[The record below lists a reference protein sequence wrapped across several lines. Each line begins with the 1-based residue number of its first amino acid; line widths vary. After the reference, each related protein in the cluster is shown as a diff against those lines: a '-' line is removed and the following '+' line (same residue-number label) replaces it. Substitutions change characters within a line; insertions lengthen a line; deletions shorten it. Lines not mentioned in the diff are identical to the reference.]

1 MSDVREEHAL
11 VIKRIDLGV
20 RRGEFP
26 RERRVQAPQS
36 RGGGAAHRGGGR
48 PDRCHPSN
56 VDQNIALRLEIAK
69 LETWREWIV
78 GLYEDGQAAREL
90 LNQLEAE
97 TGGQEPPQ

>member
-20 RRGEFP
+20 AAENFLASDVCKHLSQEAE
-26 RERRVQAPQS
+26 ERRT
-36 RGGGAAHRGGGR
+36 AAV
-48 PDRCHPSN
+48 DDLIRCHPSN